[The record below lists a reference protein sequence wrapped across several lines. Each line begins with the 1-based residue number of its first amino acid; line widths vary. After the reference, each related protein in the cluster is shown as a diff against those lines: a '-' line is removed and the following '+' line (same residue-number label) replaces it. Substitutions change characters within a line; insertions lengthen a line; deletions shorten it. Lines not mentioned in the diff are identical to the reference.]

1 MYSFDYSTKDIKL
14 IHIELY
20 VDYSLSDVDLCAHII
35 IAESS
40 KDDIPVKIDE
50 IFVKQHQLLC
60 LLEQGKWLEDDVST
74 TND

>member
-1 MYSFDYSTKDIKL
+1 MYNFDYSTKDTKL
-14 IHIELY
+14 IHIQLY
-20 VDYSLSDVDLCAHII
+20 VDYSLTDVDLCAHIM

-40 KDDIPVKIDE
+40 KDHILVKIDE

-60 LLEQGKWLEDDVST
+60 LLEQGKWLDDDVNT

>member
-60 LLEQGKWLEDDVST
+60 LLEQGK
-74 TND
+74 